1 MATVSDVDV
10 RIVRHATD
18 VTVTVTHAVTWNAFD
33 RAANLRYAESV
44 RFVGED
50 GEEPAA
56 GPVDDPLGVGLSFVV
71 LISSEGRTSTS
82 RRRSLTFSVADP
94 DQDDSVLISDG
105 AIRAVVTLTPCLP
118 APVPGPG
125 GGRLPLPVNT
135 DNHLVT
141 LAA

>member
-10 RIVRHATD
+10 SIVRDAAD
-18 VTVTVTHAVTWNAFD
+18 VTVTVTYAVTWSAFD

-44 RFVGED
+44 RFVGDD
-50 GEEPAA
+50 GEAPGA

-82 RRRSLTFSVADP
+82 RRRSLTFSVADI
-94 DQDDSVLISDG
+94 DEDDPVVITDG
-105 AIRAVVTLTPCLP
+105 AIRAVVTLTPHLP

>member
-10 RIVRHATD
+10 RIVRDAAD
-18 VTVTVTHAVTWNAFD
+18 VTVTVTYAVTWNAFD

-44 RFVGED
+44 RFVGNDD
-50 GEEPAA
+50 GA

-82 RRRSLTFSVADP
+82 RRRSLTFSVADL
-94 DQDDSVLISDG
+94 DQDDPVAITDG

-118 APVPGPG
+118 APAPGPG

-135 DNHLVT
+135 DDHLVT